1 VKVRISAKGQ
11 ITIPAEA
18 RHALRLTAGT
28 EVELLVRK
36 AEIVL
41 RKGRTGDEPVDRVY
55 GIVRSQRS
63 SDHLLE
69 EMRGPGLRSSG

>member
-1 VKVRISAKGQ
+1 MKVRISAKGQ

-63 SDHLLE
+63 SDQLLE
-69 EMRGPGLRSSG
+69 AMRGPGLGSKG